1 MKTYISVSMSDGLKM
16 FSESKNAVL
25 LDVRRPEEYQS
36 GHIPG
41 AVLFTN
47 ETMTSEKASNLIPS
61 KNTEVFVYCRSGRRS
76 KAPGIGS
83 APGIRPILELQPPF
97 CDRWRTVWTS
107 TFRPPPRH
115 QTAPQGPGC
124 RSAHPD
130 RPVES
135 LPAQFVPAAPSGS
148 TEPLHHHRLQGYGS

>member
-1 MKTYISVSMSDGLKM
+1 MKNIAIFCTVLLFMFTICLCSAKNRGGTKKTYMSVSMSDGLKM
-16 FSESKNAVL
+16 ISESKNAVL

-76 KAPGIGS
+76 KEASQKLCNYGYENVVEIGGILDYAGQ
-83 APGIRPILELQPPF
+83 LEK
-97 CDRWRTVWTS
+97 
-107 TFRPPPRH
+107 
-115 QTAPQGPGC
+115 
-124 RSAHPD
+124 
-130 RPVES
+130 
-135 LPAQFVPAAPSGS
+135 
-148 TEPLHHHRLQGYGS
+148 

>member
-61 KNTEVFVYCRSGRRS
+61 KNTEVFVYCRSREASQKLCNYGYEDVVEIG
-76 KAPGIGS
+76 GILDYAGQ
-83 APGIRPILELQPPF
+83 LEK
-97 CDRWRTVWTS
+97 
-107 TFRPPPRH
+107 
-115 QTAPQGPGC
+115 
-124 RSAHPD
+124 
-130 RPVES
+130 
-135 LPAQFVPAAPSGS
+135 
-148 TEPLHHHRLQGYGS
+148 

>member
-47 ETMTSEKASNLIPS
+47 ETVTSEKASNLIPS

-76 KAPGIGS
+76 KEASKKLCNYGYENVVEIGGILDYAGQ
-83 APGIRPILELQPPF
+83 LEK
-97 CDRWRTVWTS
+97 
-107 TFRPPPRH
+107 
-115 QTAPQGPGC
+115 
-124 RSAHPD
+124 
-130 RPVES
+130 
-135 LPAQFVPAAPSGS
+135 
-148 TEPLHHHRLQGYGS
+148 